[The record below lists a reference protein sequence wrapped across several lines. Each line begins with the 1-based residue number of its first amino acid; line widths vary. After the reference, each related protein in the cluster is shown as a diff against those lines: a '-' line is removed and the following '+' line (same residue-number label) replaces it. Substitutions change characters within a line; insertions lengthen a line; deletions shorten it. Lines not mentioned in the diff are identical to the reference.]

1 MLRPRPSSTS
11 RFVIF
16 CLELAS
22 SSSTLRTASKLT
34 PLTWEHNQCN
44 TIRIKCFYINIQRL
58 KTERVTERVSC
69 DKKISDVS
77 LEPGSVIPAH
87 EGKAQGS
94 QVQDLPGLQSEL
106 KGSIATW
113 QDPIS

>member
-34 PLTWEHNQCN
+34 PLTWKHNQYY
-44 TIRIKCFYINIQRL
+44 TIKIRCFHIGSSRI
-58 KTERVTERVSC
+58 KTERATEMFSC
-69 DKKISDVS
+69 PVIKRSVMLS
-77 LEPGSVIPAH
+77 LEPGSVIPSCA
-87 EGKAQGS
+87 GRYKDS
-94 QVQDLPGLQSEL
+94 KFKTYLDS
-106 KGSIATW
+106 
-113 QDPIS
+113 